1 MLSVGLRRS
10 HAPAAINP
18 TTGSDIAVKLGFFV
32 GKTGYFLSVET
43 TNAGKHFQALM
54 KVLLPANIVKG
65 LGSRISGLLL

>member
-54 KVLLPANIVKG
+54 KASESKLQRFNYL
-65 LGSRISGLLL
+65 ISKYIS